1 MADASALLKM
11 KVVGPAEHAWN
22 LRNAERRS
30 PNEYDTENERDQEK
44 LQQ

>member
-22 LRNAERRS
+22 LRNADRRLT
-30 PNEYDTENERDQEK
+30 NKYDAETERDQDK
-44 LQQ
+44 LQ